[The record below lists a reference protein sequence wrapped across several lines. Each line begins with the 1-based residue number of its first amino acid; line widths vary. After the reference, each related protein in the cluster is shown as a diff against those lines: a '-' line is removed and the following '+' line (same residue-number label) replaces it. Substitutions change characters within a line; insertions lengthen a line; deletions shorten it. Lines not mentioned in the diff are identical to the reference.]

1 MVVHMPSSINRQRI
15 LLSSLFISLLLL
27 LSSPSFAL
35 TTAHSFQLLD
45 KPEGSRTYS
54 LTISVTDALYQ
65 YYLSQDHNLYNY
77 DFSKFVTP
85 ETFKPIA
92 DDLWQIYDNY
102 EDFANGVLMLV
113 HQIPYIES
121 IPQKY
126 PIETLVE
133 NEGDCDLFSILTAS
147 IMIAGGL
154 DVVLLLLEEQE
165 HMMVGI
171 HLPTKPTD
179 SRSSV
184 CYYTHEGK
192 EYYVA
197 ETTGGNWTTGWRVGE
212 CSETLQRATA
222 TIIPLTNCEWTTP
235 GQVAS
240 SYNIPDSSSISIS
253 LSTSFTISNNNVEI
267 LGSIN
272 PPLSG
277 ENITL
282 YITSM
287 GSPVTMLAT
296 VSTDSN
302 GYYYH
307 TWQNPSGGIYLIQS
321 NWSGDEN
328 YSGADSNTYRL
339 VVFPSELLM
348 GGILLITFLVVLII
362 VSLATRGKTKEY
374 HEDFEDWDL
383 MSNPEDF

>member
-1 MVVHMPSSINRQRI
+1 MLSSTKRQRI
-15 LLSSLFISLLLL
+15 FLSSLFVFLMLIACSRCY
-27 LSSPSFAL
+27 AL
-35 TTAHSFQLLD
+35 TTTRSFQLLD
-45 KPEGSRTYS
+45 KTGGSKTYS
-54 LTISVTDALYQ
+54 LAISVTEALYQ

-85 ETFKPIA
+85 DTLRPIA

-113 HQIPYIES
+113 HQIPYVES

-126 PIETLVE
+126 PTEILVE
-133 NEGDCDLFSILTAS
+133 NQGDCDLFSILAAS

-165 HMMVGI
+165 HMMVGV

-184 CYYTHEGK
+184 YYYTHEGK

-212 CSETLQRATA
+212 CSDTLQRAIA
-222 TIIPLTNCEWTTP
+222 KIIPLTDCEWGAP

-240 SYNIPDSSSISIS
+240 TYNIPDSASISIS
-253 LSTSFTISNNNVEI
+253 LSASFTMSNNHVEI
-267 LGSIN
+267 LGSIY

-282 YITSM
+282 YVSSM

-302 GYYYH
+302 GYYSH
-307 TWQNPSGGIYLIQS
+307 TWQNPSGGIYLIRS

-328 YSGADSNTYRL
+328 YSGADSNTSRL
-339 VVFPSELLM
+339 VVIPSELLI
-348 GGILLITFLVVLII
+348 GGILLISFLVVLII
-362 VSLATRGKTKEY
+362 VSLATRGKSKESQ
-374 HEDFEDWDL
+374 EAFEDWEL
-383 MSNPEDF
+383 MTSPEGF